1 MGEIQVQLAPPAEM
15 RPLPA
20 RAMTETRPYYS
31 DKGLSA
37 IFYDLITA
45 RDASLA
51 GDVELYAGLA
61 PPGGSVLE
69 LGTGTGRVAFALA
82 EKGLSILGLD
92 IAPSM
97 LAQAQAKH
105 AGLPP
110 DLASRIRFRRGDMTA
125 LQLDESFDL
134 VICPFF
140 GLAHLPAGAAWRNVF
155 AGVARVLKP
164 GARAAFHLPLPGS
177 LSGPSPPRDRAVLQ
191 APVDEAGRRLSIFVH
206 ERKAKPAIGRFDQVV
221 DYVLTD
227 ARGREERRSRER
239 LTYYVADPRSF
250 AEAAGL
256 EAQGAP
262 QPLGGVGQV
271 HVFAR
276 S

>member
-1 MGEIQVQLAPPAEM
+1 MPEP
-15 RPLPA
+15 
-20 RAMTETRPYYS
+20 RPYYS

-37 IFYDLITA
+37 AFYDLITA
-45 RDASLA
+45 QDASLA
-51 GDVELYAGLA
+51 GDVELYASLA
-61 PPGGSVLE
+61 PAGGSVLE

-82 EKGLSILGLD
+82 EKGLSVLGLD

-97 LAQAQAKH
+97 LAQAQTKH
-105 AGLPP
+105 ALRGP
-110 DLASRIRFRRGDMTA
+110 DLAARIRFRRGDMTA

-155 AGVARVLKP
+155 TGVAGALKP
-164 GARAAFHLPLPGS
+164 GGKAAFHLPRAES
-177 LSGPSPPRDRAVLQ
+177 LAGPAPPRERAVLQ
-191 APVDEAGRRLSIFVH
+191 VSVDDAGRRLSIFVH
-206 ERKAKPAIGRFDQVV
+206 ERKAKAAIGRFDQVV

-239 LTYYVADPRSF
+239 LTYYVADPRPF

-256 EAQGAP
+256 RLEGAP
-262 QPLGGVGQV
+262 TPLGGVGEV
-271 HVFAR
+271 HVFAKP
-276 S
+276 